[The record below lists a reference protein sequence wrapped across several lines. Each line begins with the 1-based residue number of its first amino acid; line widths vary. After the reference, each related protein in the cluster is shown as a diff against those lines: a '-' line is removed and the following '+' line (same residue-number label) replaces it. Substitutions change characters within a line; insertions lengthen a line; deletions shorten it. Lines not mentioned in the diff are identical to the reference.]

1 MSSESTIRL
10 LAVFGIVI
18 GLAGAGA
25 GGTAIYYQM
34 KGKEAALQVDARLAD
49 IEQKLS
55 ALPSEIARVEN
66 DLRGQVQNQNQIQN
80 QIQNQ
85 VQSVAQMQDGT
96 IDAVRLEVN
105 QLRDTL
111 TALTNKPAPVEPPP
125 PAPMPE
131 VSMEQPAGPG
141 GTYVIQSGDTYG
153 KIAKKHDTTM
163 SAIQDANP
171 GVDPSRLKIGQT
183 IQLP

>member
-10 LAVFGIVI
+10 LAVFGIII

-34 KGKEAALQVDARLAD
+34 KGKEAAVQVDARLAD

-55 ALPSEIARVEN
+55 ALPNEIARVEN
-66 DLRGQVQNQNQIQN
+66 DLRGQVQNQVQN
-80 QIQNQ
+80 L
-85 VQSVAQMQDGT
+85 AQMQDGT
-96 IDAVRLEVN
+96 INAVRLEVS
-105 QLRDTL
+105 QLRDEL
-111 TALTNKPAPVEPPP
+111 TVLTTKPAPVEPPP
-125 PAPMPE
+125 LPE
-131 VSMEQPAGPG
+131 PNPEMGSEQPSGPG
-141 GTYVIQSGDTYG
+141 GTYVVQSGDTYG
-153 KIAKKHDTTM
+153 KIAKKHGTTS

-183 IQLP
+183 INLP

>member
-1 MSSESTIRL
+1 MNSESTIRL

-18 GLAGAGA
+18 GLAGVGA
-25 GGTAIYYQM
+25 GGTAIYYQV
-34 KGKEAALQVDARLAD
+34 KGKEAAVQVDARLAD

-55 ALPSEIARVEN
+55 MLPSEISRVEK
-66 DLRGQVQNQNQIQN
+66 DLRGQVQNQIRN
-80 QIQNQ
+80 
-85 VQSVAQMQDGT
+85 VAQMQDGSLN
-96 IDAVRLEVN
+96 AVRLEVSE
-105 QLRDTL
+105 LRDQL
-111 TALTNKPAPVEPPP
+111 TALTNKPAPVEPPAQTP
-125 PAPMPE
+125 DTGME
-131 VSMEQPAGPG
+131 EQPSGPG

-153 KIAKKHDTTM
+153 KIARKQGATI

>member
-10 LAVFGIVI
+10 LAVFGIII

-34 KGKEAALQVDARLAD
+34 KGKEAAVQVDARLAD

-55 ALPSEIARVEN
+55 ALPNEIARVEN
-66 DLRGQVQNQNQIQN
+66 DLRGQVQNQVQN
-80 QIQNQ
+80 A
-85 VQSVAQMQDGT
+85 AQMQDGT
-96 IDAVRLEVN
+96 ISAVRLEVS
-105 QLRDTL
+105 QLRDEL
-111 TALTNKPAPVEPPP
+111 TALTNKPAPIEP
-125 PAPMPE
+125 PAPMLD
-131 VSMEQPAGPG
+131 VGMEQPPGPG
-141 GTYVIQSGDTYG
+141 GPYVIQSGDTYG
-153 KIAKKHDTTM
+153 KIAKKYGTTS

-183 IQLP
+183 INLP